1 MRKLPHTVALI
12 LALVT
17 LSGQALAAPTC
28 EAQAAEKKLAG
39 AAKSSFLK
47 KCQKD
52 DPAQAA
58 AAKAPTCDD
67 KAAEKK
73 LAGAAKS
80 SFLKKCGAEA
90 ASGAK

>member
-28 EAQAAEKKLAG
+28 EAQATEKKLAG
-39 AAKSSFLK
+39 AAKSSFIK
-47 KCQKD
+47 KCEKD
-52 DPAQAA
+52 SPVTAA
-58 AAKAPTCDD
+58 APKAPSCED

-80 SFLKKCGAEA
+80 SFVKKCSAEA

>member
-1 MRKLPHTVALI
+1 MRRMPHTAALI
-12 LALVT
+12 LALT
-17 LSGQALAAPTC
+17 ALSGQVFAASTC
-28 EAQAAEKKLAG
+28 EAQATEKKLAG

-52 DPAQAA
+52 NPTPAA
-58 AAKAPTCDD
+58 APKAPTCAD

-80 SFLKKCGAEA
+80 SFLKKCSAEA
-90 ASGAK
+90 APAAK